1 MSNGQ
6 KSPWRKRIGRKGI
19 RQIEMLA
26 VLAICLLRIDSAQ
39 WLPTFRPAWTA
50 YATSVGRA
58 ERVTLQ
64 DGSCVDLNTDSE
76 IEVRFVG
83 AERQIVLLHG
93 EALFTV
99 VSHPDWPFSVKA
111 GGATI
116 RAVGTKFSV
125 RLREHDEAEVLVI
138 EGRVAIESGRERTL
152 ASGAERPTG
161 ARRAQTVARVAD
173 TAESS
178 PLPVI
183 APAGELISVSST
195 SVLSRVELPLA
206 TLKRRTAWTAGWIW
220 FAKDPLSQAVAE
232 FNRYHPQRLVL
243 VDPSLARLE
252 IGGRFRSADLDSF
265 IATLRH
271 SFHVRAVSSIVP
283 GTGTTTIY
291 LAGRCGR
298 ASQQCNWPMVQ

>member
-1 MSNGQ
+1 MSNRR

-19 RQIEMLA
+19 RQIEMLV
-26 VLAICLLRIDSAQ
+26 VLAVCLLRIDSAQ

-50 YATSVGRA
+50 YATSVGKT

-64 DGSCVDLNTDSE
+64 DGSYVDLNTDTE

-116 RAVGTKFSV
+116 RAVGTRFSV

-138 EGRVAIESGRERTL
+138 EGRVAIEGKRGRALESARDP
-152 ASGAERPTG
+152 SNRGGAE
-161 ARRAQTVARVAD
+161 QTIARVGYVSD
-173 TAESS
+173 GS
-178 PLPVI
+178 PFPLI
-183 APAGELISVSST
+183 ASAGELISVNSM

-220 FAKDPLSQAVAE
+220 FAKDPLSEAVAE
-232 FNRYHPQRLVL
+232 FNRYHRQRLVL

-265 IATLRH
+265 IATLQH
-271 SFHVRAVSSIVP
+271 SFHVRAVSSTVP

-291 LAGRCGR
+291 LARR
-298 ASQQCNWPMVQ
+298 

>member
-1 MSNGQ
+1 MLVV
-6 KSPWRKRIGRKGI
+6 
-19 RQIEMLA
+19 LA
-26 VLAICLLRIDSAQ
+26 VCLLRIDSAQ

-50 YATSVGRA
+50 YATSVGKT

-64 DGSCVDLNTDSE
+64 DGSYVDLNTDSE
-76 IEVRFVG
+76 IEARFVG

-138 EGRVAIESGRERTL
+138 EGRVAIEGKRGGRALENAGDPSNR
-152 ASGAERPTG
+152 SRAE
-161 ARRAQTVARVAD
+161 QTVARVAYMS
-173 TAESS
+173 ASS
-178 PLPVI
+178 PFPLI
-183 APAGELISVSST
+183 ASTGELISVNST
-195 SVLSRVELPLA
+195 SVLSRVELPLVS
-206 TLKRRTAWTAGWIW
+206 LKRRTAWTTGWIW
-220 FAKDPLSQAVAE
+220 FAKDPLSEAVAE
-232 FNRYHPQRLVL
+232 FNRYHRQRLVL

-265 IATLRH
+265 IATLQH
-271 SFHVRAVSSIVP
+271 SFHVRAVSSAVP
-283 GTGTTTIY
+283 GTGNTTIY
-291 LAGRCGR
+291 LAGRSGR
-298 ASQQCNWPMVQ
+298 ASQQCNWPRVQ